1 MQDLPPAEDLLD
13 SGAQAPVIRMI
24 NALLLQALRERA
36 SDLHFEP
43 YEARSVVRFRVD
55 GVLRDVLEPPRAL
68 HAALVSRVKIMASL
82 DIAEKRLP
90 QDGRIALKLGD
101 KQVDVRV
108 STLPTGPGERV
119 VLRLL
124 DKDSAQLDLT
134 ALGMSEATL
143 AAVDRLIREPHGIV
157 LVTGPTGS
165 GKTTTLYAALSRLP
179 RGTLNMMTVEDPV
192 EYALD
197 GVGQTQ
203 VNPKIDL
210 DFARALR
217 AILRQD
223 PDIIMIGEIR
233 DLETAQIA
241 VQASLTGHLVLAT
254 LHTNDAASAVTRLAD
269 MGVEP
274 YLLASS
280 LLGVLAQRLVRTL
293 CPACRDARR
302 ADARARRNCSPSSA
316 CRRRLPLYAPAGC
329 AECNDTGY
337 RGRTG
342 VYELIVVDD
351 AMRRLI
357 HDRAPE
363 HALRAAA
370 ARAGTTSLRR
380 DGARW
385 LADGTTSLAELV
397 RVSRAMS
404 PADARCPPGRTVPSA
419 ARRALKLECAR
430 FATRPS
436 TRRASSSAAHRR
448 RVGAP
453 GARSPARGGALSHG
467 DRCRR
472 RRRRRRRRGRAL
484 ATQRLRL
491 PAQQVALATRQ
502 LATLVRSG
510 MPLDQALVRRRGAGR
525 RCARR
530 EALRARRATLVGAG
544 EPLAGALARWP
555 RTFSDLYRGLV
566 AVAAETGRLP
576 DVLARL
582 ADYLEARRG
591 AEAEIHAGAHLPGA
605 RDGHRARA

>member
-1 MQDLPPAEDLLD
+1 MATVLPDAASGFAHRIPYAFARTHGVLAQGEERGVVVVLTRPDATVEGIAELKRVLQRPLSTRAVDAERFATELARAYNVDGGVARMSEDFARETDLARLMQDLPPAEDLLD

-36 SDLHFEP
+36 SDVHFEP
-43 YEARSVVRFRVD
+43 YEVRSVVRFRVD

-90 QDGRIALKLGD
+90 QDGRLALKLGD

-134 ALGMSEATL
+134 ALGMSATTL

-179 RGTLNMMTVEDPV
+179 RGTLNMMTVEDPI

-203 VNPKIDL
+203 VNPKIEL

-254 LHTNDAASAVTRLAD
+254 LHTNDAASAMTRLSD

-293 CPACRDARR
+293 CPACRTR
-302 ADARARRNCSPSSA
+302 AAPTAGEA
-316 CRRRLPLYAPAGC
+316 QLLAELGLPPNQPLHAPAGC
-329 AECNDTGY
+329 GECRETGY
-337 RGRTG
+337 RGRSG

-351 AMRRLI
+351 ALSRLI
-357 HDRAPE
+357 HERAPE

-370 ARAGTTSLRR
+370 SAAGMTSLRR

-385 LADGTTSLAELV
+385 IADGTTSLAELV
-397 RVSRAMS
+397 RVSR
-404 PADARCPPGRTVPSA
+404 DA
-419 ARRALKLECAR
+419 
-430 FATRPS
+430 
-436 TRRASSSAAHRR
+436 
-448 RVGAP
+448 
-453 GARSPARGGALSHG
+453 
-467 DRCRR
+467 
-472 RRRRRRRRGRAL
+472 
-484 ATQRLRL
+484 
-491 PAQQVALATRQ
+491 
-502 LATLVRSG
+502 
-510 MPLDQALVRRRGAGR
+510 
-525 RCARR
+525 
-530 EALRARRATLVGAG
+530 
-544 EPLAGALARWP
+544 
-555 RTFSDLYRGLV
+555 
-566 AVAAETGRLP
+566 
-576 DVLARL
+576 
-582 ADYLEARRG
+582 
-591 AEAEIHAGAHLPGA
+591 
-605 RDGHRARA
+605 

>member
-1 MQDLPPAEDLLD
+1 MQESVATARAGPYTQRISYAFAKAQGVLALGDEGDAVVVLTRPDATIEGLAELKRVLQRPLATRAVDAERFAAELARAYNVGAVGVAQLSQDLSRETDLARLMQDLPPSEDLLD

-43 YEARSVVRFRVD
+43 YEGRSVVRFRVD
-55 GVLRDVLEPPRAL
+55 GVLHDVIEPPRAL
-68 HAALVSRVKIMASL
+68 HAALVSRLKIMASL

-124 DKDSAQLDLT
+124 DKESARLDL
-134 ALGMSEATL
+134 ALLGMSDPTQ
-143 AAVDRLIREPHGIV
+143 AAIDRLIREPHGIV

-179 RGTLNMMTVEDPV
+179 RGTLNMMTVEDPI

-197 GVGQTQ
+197 GVAQTQ
-203 VNPKIDL
+203 ANPRIEL

-293 CPACRDARR
+293 CPACRATATATAGEAALL
-302 ADARARRNCSPSSA
+302 ADLGVAAST
-316 CRRRLPLYAPAGC
+316 PLSTPTGC
-329 AECNDTGY
+329 AQCNATGY

-342 VYELIVVDD
+342 IYELLIVDD
-351 AMRRLI
+351 AIRRLV

-363 HALRAAA
+363 HTLRATALA
-370 ARAGTTSLRR
+370 NGMLPLRR

-385 LADGTTSLAELV
+385 LEGGTTSLAELV
-397 RVSRAMS
+397 RV
-404 PADARCPPGRTVPSA
+404 AR
-419 ARRALKLECAR
+419 
-430 FATRPS
+430 
-436 TRRASSSAAHRR
+436 
-448 RVGAP
+448 
-453 GARSPARGGALSHG
+453 
-467 DRCRR
+467 
-472 RRRRRRRRGRAL
+472 
-484 ATQRLRL
+484 
-491 PAQQVALATRQ
+491 
-502 LATLVRSG
+502 
-510 MPLDQALVRRRGAGR
+510 
-525 RCARR
+525 
-530 EALRARRATLVGAG
+530 
-544 EPLAGALARWP
+544 
-555 RTFSDLYRGLV
+555 
-566 AVAAETGRLP
+566 ET
-576 DVLARL
+576 
-582 ADYLEARRG
+582 
-591 AEAEIHAGAHLPGA
+591 
-605 RDGHRARA
+605 

>member
-1 MQDLPPAEDLLD
+1 MATVKESAAPAFAHRIPYAFSRAHGVLAQTDARDGIVVLTRPDATVEGLAELKRVLQRPLLTRAVDAERFATELARAYNVESGVAQMSEDLVRDGDLARLMQDLPPAEDLLD

-36 SDLHFEP
+36 SDVHFEP
-43 YEARSVVRFRVD
+43 YEARSVVRFRID

-90 QDGRIALKLGD
+90 QDGRLGLKLGD
-101 KQVDVRV
+101 KLVDVRV

-134 ALGMSEATL
+134 ALGMSAGTL

-179 RGTLNMMTVEDPV
+179 RGTLNMMTVEDPI

-254 LHTNDAASAVTRLAD
+254 LHTNDAASAMTRLAD

-293 CPACRDARR
+293 CTACRTR
-302 ADARARRNCSPSSA
+302 AAATTGEAELLAEIGLPSNM
-316 CRRRLPLYAPAGC
+316 PLYAPAGC
-329 AECNDTGY
+329 SECRDTGY
-337 RGRTG
+337 RGRSG

-351 AMRRLI
+351 ALRRLI
-357 HDRAPE
+357 HERAPE
-363 HALRAAA
+363 HALKAAA
-370 ARAGTTSLRR
+370 ALAGTTSLRR

-385 LADGTTSLAELV
+385 LADGS
-397 RVSRAMS
+397 
-404 PADARCPPGRTVPSA
+404 
-419 ARRALKLECAR
+419 
-430 FATRPS
+430 
-436 TRRASSSAAHRR
+436 
-448 RVGAP
+448 
-453 GARSPARGGALSHG
+453 
-467 DRCRR
+467 
-472 RRRRRRRRGRAL
+472 
-484 ATQRLRL
+484 
-491 PAQQVALATRQ
+491 
-502 LATLVRSG
+502 
-510 MPLDQALVRRRGAGR
+510 
-525 RCARR
+525 
-530 EALRARRATLVGAG
+530 
-544 EPLAGALARWP
+544 
-555 RTFSDLYRGLV
+555 
-566 AVAAETGRLP
+566 
-576 DVLARL
+576 
-582 ADYLEARRG
+582 
-591 AEAEIHAGAHLPGA
+591 
-605 RDGHRARA
+605 

>member
-1 MQDLPPAEDLLD
+1 MAPVTPRAANGYAHRIPYAFARAHGVLAQGEEQEGVVVLTRPDATVEGIAELKRVLQRPLVTRAVDAERFATELARAYNVEAGAAQMTEDLARDTDLARLLQDIPETEDLLD

-24 NALLLQALRERA
+24 NALLLQAVRERA
-36 SDLHFEP
+36 SDIHFEP
-43 YEARSVVRFRVD
+43 YETRSVVRFRVD
-55 GVLRDVLEPPRAL
+55 GVLRDVLQPPRAL
-68 HAALVSRVKIMASL
+68 HGALVSRVKIMASL

-90 QDGRIALKLGD
+90 QDGRLGLKLGD

-203 VNPKIDL
+203 VNPKIEL

-254 LHTNDAASAVTRLAD
+254 LHTNDAASAMTRLAD

-280 LLGVLAQRLVRTL
+280 LLGVLAQRLVRRL
-293 CPACRDARR
+293 CPACRTRVAPT
-302 ADARARRNCSPSSA
+302 AGEAQLLSGLGLPPT
-316 CRRRLPLYAPAGC
+316 LPLFAPAGC
-329 AECNDTGY
+329 IECNDTGY
-337 RGRTG
+337 RGRSG

-351 AMRRLI
+351 AIRRLI

-370 ARAGTTSLRR
+370 AQAGTTSLRR

-385 LADGTTSLAELV
+385 LVDGTTSLAELV
-397 RVSRAMS
+397 RVSR
-404 PADARCPPGRTVPSA
+404 DA
-419 ARRALKLECAR
+419 
-430 FATRPS
+430 
-436 TRRASSSAAHRR
+436 
-448 RVGAP
+448 
-453 GARSPARGGALSHG
+453 
-467 DRCRR
+467 
-472 RRRRRRRRGRAL
+472 
-484 ATQRLRL
+484 
-491 PAQQVALATRQ
+491 
-502 LATLVRSG
+502 
-510 MPLDQALVRRRGAGR
+510 
-525 RCARR
+525 
-530 EALRARRATLVGAG
+530 
-544 EPLAGALARWP
+544 
-555 RTFSDLYRGLV
+555 
-566 AVAAETGRLP
+566 
-576 DVLARL
+576 
-582 ADYLEARRG
+582 
-591 AEAEIHAGAHLPGA
+591 
-605 RDGHRARA
+605 